1 MLYICVRLFAWWL
14 LTTSATMIFKW
25 LEGCIDFYNLFCR
38 KPRHTTVGKMDN
50 IREGQQYVSI
60 ASSGVKDQK
69 EQIDVKDKNRDNISL
84 KKGEEVEYD
93 DDDEEEDI
101 YVSRMWKTMATSQVQ
116 CFNL

>member
-1 MLYICVRLFAWWL
+1 
-14 LTTSATMIFKW
+14 
-25 LEGCIDFYNLFCR
+25 
-38 KPRHTTVGKMDN
+38 MDN

-60 ASSGVKDQK
+60 VSSGVKDQK

-93 DDDEEEDI
+93 DDDDDEEDI